1 MGRGPG
7 MILVREEIS
16 APIQLEEN
24 VPVSEQTGNNKLSIS
39 VGPHSVIGRISGDG
53 VLVQEAC
60 HAVDVLVQYEVANS
74 VSKNDKVG
82 NVVLKNNELRK
93 IVSDGGFSQQNN
105 ICSGS
110 GPFLGLEQV
119 DQVNCDVEL
128 GQVVEGEVLGE
139 NRGLDEVDVMGDSL
153 MVIKEGSEL
162 INIEVGQS
170 DDMAIQNR
178 VSKRWKRVVRSPVQR
193 KLANFPSPI
202 KKILSIRS
210 KSRSCSKSSSQNSP
224 RNSCKRKGT
233 IVQDEVF
240 SKKKCKKEF
249 GSQEIS
255 RHSSVELIDICEID
269 NMVVDVSKKFFP
281 ELAVGFEDP
290 RVRLHIG
297 DGPAQELVE
306 KPFFETIARALRPG
320 GVLCNMAESMWLHT
334 HLIEDM
340 ISICRE
346 TFKGSVHYAWASFA
360 WNCYIYNI
368 LLKYKICGNSKTV
381 TKSIIFIVG

>member
-1 MGRGPG
+1 MLKASAEGDLKFGSWLKATPHVRFNGRPSGKQGMDDGMGRGPG
-7 MILVREEIS
+7 TILVREEIS

-24 VPVSEQTGNNKLSIS
+24 VPVSEQTRNNKLSIS

-60 HAVDVLVQYEVANS
+60 HAVDVLVQSEVANS

-93 IVSDGGFSQQNN
+93 IVSDGGFSKQNN
-105 ICSGS
+105 ICSSS

-139 NRGLDEVDVMGDSL
+139 NRRLDEVDVMGDSL

-178 VSKRWKRVVRSPVQR
+178 VLVDGGVLR
-193 KLANFPSPI
+193 
-202 KKILSIRS
+202 
-210 KSRSCSKSSSQNSP
+210 
-224 RNSCKRKGT
+224 
-233 IVQDEVF
+233 
-240 SKKKCKKEF
+240 
-249 GSQEIS
+249 EIS

-290 RVRLHIG
+290 R
-297 DGPAQELVE
+297 PAQELVE

-346 TFKGSVHYAWASFA
+346 TFKGSVHYAWASVPT
-360 WNCYIYNI
+360 YPRQ
-368 LLKYKICGNSKTV
+368 
-381 TKSIIFIVG
+381 

>member
-1 MGRGPG
+1 MSTPHVRFNGRPFRKTGDGNFASSSKDRAESEPPNFQQRRTGFCYWEDDGMGRGPG
-7 MILVREEIS
+7 TISVREEIS

-24 VPVSEQTGNNKLSIS
+24 VPVSEQTGNNKLSILS
-39 VGPHSVIGRISGDG
+39 
-53 VLVQEAC
+53 
-60 HAVDVLVQYEVANS
+60 EVANS
-74 VSKNDKVG
+74 VSKNDEVG

-139 NRGLDEVDVMGDSL
+139 NRRLDEVDVMGDSL

-193 KLANFPSPI
+193 KLTNFPSPI

-210 KSRSCSKSSSQNSP
+210 KSRSCSKSPSQNSP
-224 RNSCKRKGT
+224 RNSCKRKGA
-233 IVQDEVF
+233 IV
-240 SKKKCKKEF
+240 
-249 GSQEIS
+249 
-255 RHSSVELIDICEID
+255 
-269 NMVVDVSKKFFP
+269 
-281 ELAVGFEDP
+281 
-290 RVRLHIG
+290 
-297 DGPAQELVE
+297 
-306 KPFFETIARALRPG
+306 
-320 GVLCNMAESMWLHT
+320 
-334 HLIEDM
+334 
-340 ISICRE
+340 
-346 TFKGSVHYAWASFA
+346 
-360 WNCYIYNI
+360 
-368 LLKYKICGNSKTV
+368 
-381 TKSIIFIVG
+381 